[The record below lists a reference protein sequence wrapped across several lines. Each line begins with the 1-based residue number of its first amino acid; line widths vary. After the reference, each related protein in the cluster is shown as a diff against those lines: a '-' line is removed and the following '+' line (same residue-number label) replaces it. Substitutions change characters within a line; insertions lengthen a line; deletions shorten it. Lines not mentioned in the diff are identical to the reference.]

1 MKINL
6 SWKKPLFYLLLP
18 VFFIMVFLGFP
29 PPVAPPLKTKEE
41 QEQAVPA
48 QEQDERQEL

>member
-29 PPVAPPLKTKEE
+29 YARGTT
-41 QEQAVPA
+41 A
-48 QEQDERQEL
+48 QNKGEAGTSHSRAGRK